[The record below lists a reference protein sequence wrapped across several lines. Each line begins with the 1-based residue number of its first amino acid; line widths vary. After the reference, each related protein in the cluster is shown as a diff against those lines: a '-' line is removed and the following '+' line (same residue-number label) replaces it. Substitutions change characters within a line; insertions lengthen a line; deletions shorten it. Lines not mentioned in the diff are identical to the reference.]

1 MGFLYKLLS
10 FFIKPVEPKIDFNY
24 SFGKNDYSPFTF
36 DEISYSPNKEY
47 CVSFMEGNPSDN
59 SKGQISLI
67 KNGELIYKKGI
78 VRPLKCSVSNNGL
91 VVCCDKPLEDKLCGV
106 FYTFAENGDS
116 ILDFPIEANIDN
128 CKISSNSKYAI
139 FTSGGSNS
147 EDGNNLFI
155 VDLVKKEI
163 VNKFHPPMW
172 YENARIN
179 EKSKSIVLINY
190 NKEKL
195 KIDFKGEIIE

>member
-67 KNGELIYKKGI
+67 KNGELIYKKGF
-78 VRPLKCSVSNNGL
+78 G
-91 VVCCDKPLEDKLCGV
+91 
-106 FYTFAENGDS
+106 
-116 ILDFPIEANIDN
+116 
-128 CKISSNSKYAI
+128 
-139 FTSGGSNS
+139 
-147 EDGNNLFI
+147 
-155 VDLVKKEI
+155 
-163 VNKFHPPMW
+163 H
-172 YENARIN
+172 
-179 EKSKSIVLINY
+179 
-190 NKEKL
+190 
-195 KIDFKGEIIE
+195 